1 MREKVIKVIQEI
13 NDELIE
19 LNEYIYEN
27 PELGNKEYKSCKAH
41 VDILREHGFDVE
53 EKYLG
58 IGTAFRATFDSGRSG
73 PTIAYL
79 SEYDALPMLG
89 HGCGHNILGTTST
102 GAGIVLG
109 KLISDIGGRV
119 VVLGTPAEETDG
131 AKVDMANRGTFDDI
145 DVAMIAHPMDKH
157 YRSGKSLAME
167 AIQFTFKGKS
177 AHAAAYPEKGI
188 NALDAVINTFNN
200 INALREHIRSD
211 ARVHGVIVEGGKAA
225 NIVPDLAIAQFYVR
239 ATSKK
244 YLQELIVKIKNCAK
258 GASLAAGT
266 ELEISN
272 YEATYDNLVT
282 NQILSKTYCNNLESM
297 GVQNIYDRPDGGS
310 LDTGNVSHVC
320 PTIHPYFSI
329 SNNDIVAHT
338 KEFADASVMPF
349 AYEEMKKTIGALV
362 LTAIDVINNKEL
374 LKKIKEEFEVTEK

>member
-258 GASLAAGT
+258 GASLASGT

-374 LKKIKEEFEVTEK
+374 LEKIKEEFEVTEK